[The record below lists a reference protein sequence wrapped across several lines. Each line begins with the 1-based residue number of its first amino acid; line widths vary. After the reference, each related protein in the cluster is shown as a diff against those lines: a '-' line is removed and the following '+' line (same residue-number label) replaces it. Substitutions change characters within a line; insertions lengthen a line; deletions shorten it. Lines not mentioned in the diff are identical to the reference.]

1 MTLDELYL
9 EIARRITNV
18 VPIDFE
24 DVWLVLIR
32 NSTGHTSSPTWFI
45 KSSDTGELFD
55 GDIFGAFFCEIK
67 AFKRENASDALNLL
81 AKLLGEK
88 SGKPV
93 YCISYHLSKDGTF
106 EVKPRYDNKW
116 TGKDDEIPFFD
127 DAAGFFD
134 NWCRTNLGIEPP
146 ELNEEVQAR
155 AQALID
161 KKNSKQ
167 I

>member
-9 EIARRITNV
+9 EIGRRINSV
-18 VPIDFE
+18 VPVDYD

-32 NSTGHTSSPTWFI
+32 NSTGHTSSPMWYV
-45 KSSDTGELFD
+45 KCSDEIFD
-55 GDIFGAFFCEIK
+55 GRIFDAFFCNIRL
-67 AFKRENASDALNLL
+67 FKRENASDALNLL

-106 EVKPRYDNKW
+106 EVKPGYDNKW